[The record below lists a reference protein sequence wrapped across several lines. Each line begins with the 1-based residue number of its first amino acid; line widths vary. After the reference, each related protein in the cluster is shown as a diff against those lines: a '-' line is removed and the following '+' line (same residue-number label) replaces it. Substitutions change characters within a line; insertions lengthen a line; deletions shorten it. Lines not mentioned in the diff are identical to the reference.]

1 MKLYTYFRSSASFRV
16 RIALALKGLAPEA
29 EYVSLV
35 KGEHAAEAYRA
46 VNPQA
51 LVPALEDGGRT
62 LIQSLAI
69 MEYLDERYPQ
79 PPLLPADP
87 LDRAYV
93 RAVCGIVACE
103 IHPLNNL
110 RTLKHIR
117 RTYGLDEQGVN
128 AWYRH
133 WIADGMGMLE
143 RYLAA
148 EGRAGHFVFGD
159 APGMGDCCLVP
170 QVFNAKRY
178 ECDLTPY
185 PLAMRIFDACMEV
198 DAFVRTQPAQ
208 QADATP

>member
-1 MKLYTYFRSSASFRV
+1 V
-16 RIALALKGLAPEA
+16 RIALALKGLAPDA

-35 KGEHAAEAYRA
+35 RSEHVADAYRG

-51 LVPALEDGGRT
+51 LVPALADGGRT

-69 MEYLDERYPQ
+69 MEYLDERYRE

-133 WIADGMGMLE
+133 WIADGMAMLE
-143 RYLAA
+143 RYLSA
-148 EGRAGHFVFGD
+148 EERSGRHVFGN
-159 APGMGDCCLVP
+159 APGMGDCCVVP

-178 ECDLTPY
+178 DCDLTPY
-185 PLAMRIFDACMEV
+185 PIVMGIFEACMQL
-198 DAFVRTQPAQ
+198 DAFARTQPAQ